1 MTTHS
6 IPRHSVRSAPAP
18 LSKPP
23 AGSRSVNPWQVL
35 GEATD
40 GRLLFLTGHGVRAV
54 VVQYTLAG
62 EEIMLHL
69 PDFNEATHYVCNS
82 HVVLEAIASVDGFRW
97 KVSADGDVA
106 EIPDHDVLAATA
118 AHLEQWPTGI
128 ASRYFVIKPTS
139 VSVFPDEP

>member
-1 MTTHS
+1 MTA
-6 IPRHSVRSAPAP
+6 HSVQFRAAGSAPLNQP
-18 LSKPP
+18 SPW
-23 AGSRSVNPWQVL
+23 GSRYANPWQVL
-35 GEATD
+35 NEASD

-69 PDFNEATHYVCNS
+69 PDFNEAAHYVSNS
-82 HVVLEAIASVDGFRW
+82 HVVLEAIAHVDGFRW
-97 KVSADGDVA
+97 KVSASGDAA

-128 ASRYFVIKPTS
+128 ASRYIVIKPTS
-139 VSVFPDEP
+139 LDIEPDEP

>member
-6 IPRHSVRSAPAP
+6 IPFRAAGRAP
-18 LSKPP
+18 LDQAPFAKNRT
-23 AGSRSVNPWQVL
+23 AHPWQVL
-35 GEATD
+35 ADTRE

-54 VVQYTLAG
+54 VVQYTLSG

-69 PDFNEATHYVCNS
+69 PDFNEATHYVSNS

-97 KVSADGDVA
+97 KVSASGDAA

-128 ASRYFVIKPTS
+128 ASRYIVIKPTS
-139 VSVFPDEP
+139 LSVEPDEP

>member
-1 MTTHS
+1 MTA
-6 IPRHSVRSAPAP
+6 HSVQFRGSGRTHENQ
-18 LSKPP
+18 SSPP
-23 AGSRSVNPWQVL
+23 RNQYANPWQVL
-35 GEATD
+35 SEATD

-69 PDFNEATHYVCNS
+69 PDFNEATHYVSNS
-82 HVVLEAIASVDGFRW
+82 HVVLEAIAPIDGFRW
-97 KVSADGDVA
+97 KVSATGDTA

-128 ASRYFVIKPTS
+128 ASRYIVIKPTS
-139 VSVFPDEP
+139 LDVAPDEP

>member
-6 IPRHSVRSAPAP
+6 IQFRA
-18 LSKPP
+18 
-23 AGSRSVNPWQVL
+23 AGSGPLNQSSPQGSLTANPWQVL
-35 GEATD
+35 NEAND

-69 PDFNEATHYVCNS
+69 PDFNEAAHYVSNS
-82 HVVLEAIASVDGFRW
+82 HVVLEAIAPIDGFRW
-97 KVSADGDVA
+97 KVSASGDAA

-128 ASRYFVIKPTS
+128 ASRYIVIKPTS
-139 VSVFPDEP
+139 LDVAPDEP

>member
-1 MTTHS
+1 MTA
-6 IPRHSVRSAPAP
+6 HSVQFRAAGSMP
-18 LSKPP
+18 LNRPSPP
-23 AGSRSVNPWQVL
+23 ASRTANPWQVL
-35 GEATD
+35 NEAGD

-69 PDFNEATHYVCNS
+69 PDFNEAAHYVSDS
-82 HVVLEAIASVDGFRW
+82 HVVLEAIAPVDGFRW
-97 KVSADGDVA
+97 KVSASGYAA

-128 ASRYFVIKPTS
+128 ASRYIVIKPTL
-139 VSVFPDEP
+139 FDLAPDQP

>member
-1 MTTHS
+1 MTA
-6 IPRHSVRSAPAP
+6 HSVQFRAADSVP
-18 LSKPP
+18 LNQPSPP
-23 AGSRSVNPWQVL
+23 GNRTANPWQVL
-35 GEATD
+35 NEASD

-69 PDFNEATHYVCNS
+69 PDFNEAAHYVSNS
-82 HVVLEAIASVDGFRW
+82 HVVLEAIAAVDGFRW
-97 KVSADGDVA
+97 KVSASGDAA

-128 ASRYFVIKPTS
+128 ASRYIVIKPTS
-139 VSVFPDEP
+139 LDVAPDEP

>member
-1 MTTHS
+1 M
-6 IPRHSVRSAPAP
+6 IAHSVQFRTAGSAPANRP
-18 LSKPP
+18 SPP
-23 AGSRSVNPWQVL
+23 ASRTADAWQVL
-35 GEATD
+35 NDASD

-69 PDFNEATHYVCNS
+69 PDFNEAAHYVSNS
-82 HVVLEAIASVDGFRW
+82 HVVLEAIAPVDGFRW
-97 KVSADGDVA
+97 KVLASGDAA

-128 ASRYFVIKPTS
+128 ASRYIVIKPTS
-139 VSVFPDEP
+139 LDVIPDEP

>member
-6 IPRHSVRSAPAP
+6 IPFRAAGSAPFDQTPFTGNRTA
-18 LSKPP
+18 
-23 AGSRSVNPWQVL
+23 NPWQVL
-35 GEATD
+35 AEARD

-54 VVQYTLAG
+54 VVQYTLSG

-69 PDFNEATHYVCNS
+69 PDFNEATHYVSNS
-82 HVVLEAIASVDGFRW
+82 HVVLEAIAPVDGFRW
-97 KVSADGDVA
+97 KVSASGDAA

-128 ASRYFVIKPTS
+128 ASRYIVIKPTS
-139 VSVFPDEP
+139 LSVEPDEP